1 MSIHQS
7 DLSHY
12 IIERNTN
19 AGFDFEGTLKMQQ
32 RNELGEVYLEPGG
45 TLSVRNS
52 ILYVNVLLS

>member
-1 MSIHQS
+1 MSVHQS

-12 IIERNTN
+12 IIERNTT
-19 AGFDFEGTLKMQQ
+19 AGIDFEGTLTMQQ
-32 RNELGEVYLEPGG
+32 RNELREVYLEPGG